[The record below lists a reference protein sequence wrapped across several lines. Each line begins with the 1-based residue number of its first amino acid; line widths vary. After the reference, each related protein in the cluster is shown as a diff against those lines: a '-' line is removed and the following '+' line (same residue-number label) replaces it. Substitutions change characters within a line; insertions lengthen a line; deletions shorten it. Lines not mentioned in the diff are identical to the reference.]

1 MGISFLLLILWAAF
15 VFAKLEI
22 EIEGKHGWAEKLPT
36 WRVERHVLLDMFFGG
51 RPLTGYHVWAF
62 LFVFTM
68 FHLPFAWNGS
78 WSLTGELRV
87 LGGYT
92 LFWIVEDLLWFL
104 FNPHYG
110 WKRFTRD
117 NVWWH
122 KRWVLGLPAD
132 YWVLGS
138 VAVALL
144 SYPWS

>member
-92 LFWIVEDLLWFL
+92 LFWIVEDLPLVSL
-104 FNPHYG
+104 QPALRLEAVHA
-110 WKRFTRD
+110 RQRLVAQT
-117 NVWWH
+117 
-122 KRWVLGLPAD
+122 LGARPSRRL
-132 YWVLGS
+132 LG
-138 VAVALL
+138 AR
-144 SYPWS
+144 